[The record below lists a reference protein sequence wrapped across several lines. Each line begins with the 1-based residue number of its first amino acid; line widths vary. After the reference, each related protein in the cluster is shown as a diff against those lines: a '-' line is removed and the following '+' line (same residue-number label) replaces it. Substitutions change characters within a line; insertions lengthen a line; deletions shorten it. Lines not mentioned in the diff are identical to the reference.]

1 MTAALGIA
9 VSSLQAETTA
19 IDVTAENVANAQ
31 TPGYVAQ
38 SASFAALPGGGSLGI
53 GDGVEVTSIAQATD
67 ALLSTNS
74 WQAQGALS
82 NLGSLQQTLGAIENV
97 FPIAS
102 AQGSPGASA
111 TGTSSASIAGQLATF
126 WSAWDAV
133 AQDPSSAAPRVQVVD
148 DAQGLVA
155 GLSEAATQLAQITA
169 GSQRDLADQVAQVN
183 TLLDQAASL
192 NASIVRTKGGG
203 GNPNQLEDQLRA
215 VVGTLSEL
223 AGVEVRTQP
232 DGSAMVS
239 IGGVGLVQG
248 ASAGTLALETHGGS
262 AAIVATPG
270 SVTVP
275 VGSGSIAGLLSTLNR
290 YLPQYGSQLN
300 AVADSLRTTVNTQLL
315 SGYTATGAAASSSP
329 STHELFVGSG
339 AAGLAVHPAIAA
351 DPSLVAA
358 SSTPGAAAANNGVNA
373 QAMAELGTAP
383 GAPDALYQSLVQNIG
398 ADTQSIQGQLDAQT
412 SVATQAQAAL
422 QAVSGVDVTAQLTD
436 LLGFQQSYEASAKLL
451 GVVDTTVQS
460 LLQAVS

>member
-9 VSSLQAETTA
+9 ASSLQAETTA

-82 NLGSLQQTLGAIENV
+82 NLGSLQQALGAIENV

-133 AQDPSSAAPRVQVVD
+133 AQDPSSAAPRVQIVD

-183 TLLDQAASL
+183 TLLGQAASL

-215 VVGTLSEL
+215 VVGTLSGL

-232 DGSAMVS
+232 DGTAMVS

-248 ASAGTLALETHGGS
+248 ASAGTLAVETHGGS
-262 AAIVATPG
+262 AAIAATPG

-275 VGSGSIAGLLSTLNR
+275 VSSGSIAGLLSTLNR
-290 YLPQYGSQLN
+290 YLPQYGSQLD

-329 STHELFVGSG
+329 STHELFIGSG
-339 AAGLAVHPAIAA
+339 AAGLAVNPAVAA
-351 DPSLVAA
+351 DPSLIAA

-398 ADTQSIQGQLDAQT
+398 ADTQSIQGQLEAQT

-451 GVVDTTVQS
+451 SVVDTTVQS

>member
-1 MTAALGIA
+1 VTAALGIA

-38 SASFAALPGGGSLGI
+38 SASFAALPGGGPLGI
-53 GDGVEVTSIAQATD
+53 GDGVAVTSIAQATD

-82 NLGSLQQTLGAIENV
+82 NLGSLQQALSAIENV

-102 AQGSPGASA
+102 AQGSSGASA
-111 TGTSSASIAGQLATF
+111 TTTSSASIAGQLATF

-133 AQDPSSAAPRVQVVD
+133 AQDPSSAAPRVQIVD

-155 GLSEAATQLAQITA
+155 GLSEASTQLAQITE
-169 GSQRDLADQVAQVN
+169 GSQRDLADQVAQVD
-183 TLLDQAASL
+183 TLLGQAASL

-215 VVGTLSEL
+215 V
-223 AGVEVRTQP
+223 
-232 DGSAMVS
+232 
-239 IGGVGLVQG
+239 QG
-248 ASAGTLALETHGGS
+248 ASAGTLAVEAHGGS

-270 SVTVP
+270 SVAVP
-275 VGSGSIAGLLSTLNR
+275 VSSGSIAGLLSTLNR
-290 YLPQYGSQLN
+290 YLPQYESQLN

-329 STHELFVGSG
+329 STHELFIGSG
-339 AAGLAVHPAIAA
+339 APGLAVNPAVAA
-351 DPSLVAA
+351 DPYLIAA
-358 SSTPGAAAANNGVNA
+358 SATPGAAAANNGANA
-373 QAMAELGTAP
+373 QAMADLGTAP
-383 GAPDALYQSLVQNIG
+383 GAPDALYQSLVQSIG
-398 ADTQSIQGQLDAQT
+398 ADTQSIQSQLEAQT

-451 GVVDTTVQS
+451 SVADATIQS